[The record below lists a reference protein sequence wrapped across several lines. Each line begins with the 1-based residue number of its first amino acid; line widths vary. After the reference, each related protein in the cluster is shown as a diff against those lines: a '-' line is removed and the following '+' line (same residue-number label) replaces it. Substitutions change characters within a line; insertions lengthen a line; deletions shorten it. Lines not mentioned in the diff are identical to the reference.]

1 MNKFFQTIGAISVII
16 VALIVLVKIFGIC
29 TEFARVQSRVTEL
42 EGQNQ
47 ELAQTL
53 NRKNIE
59 INDLKQ
65 KNGDLEREIQQ
76 YRDVVNQVS
85 REAGTYK
92 QQLVTVTA
100 ENIVLQNANTQLARH
115 NQELARTVNEAQAR
129 QTTQEPKPANQAS
142 LLIVGIIALL
152 VFSITGAAVAYRPT
166 FRKIMG
172 GHYPVWMTREQI
184 RDYVQYRRSVQRK
197 H

>member
-1 MNKFFQTIGAISVII
+1 MNKLFQTIGLISVII
-16 VALIVLVKIFGIC
+16 VALIVTVKIFGIC
-29 TEFARVQSRVTEL
+29 IEFARVQSRVAEL

-47 ELAQTL
+47 ELAQKL
-53 NRKNIE
+53 EQKNIE
-59 INDLKQ
+59 IDNLKQ
-65 KNGDLEREIQQ
+65 KNLDLEREIQQ
-76 YRDVVNQVS
+76 YRGVVNQVS
-85 REAGTYK
+85 SEAGVYK

-100 ENIVLQNANTQLARH
+100 ENIVLQDANNQLTRH
-115 NQELARTVNEAQAR
+115 NQELARKVNETQAR
-129 QTTQEPKPANQAS
+129 QTAQEPKPTNQAS

-166 FRKIMG
+166 FRKILG

-184 RDYVQYRRSVQRK
+184 QDYVQYRRSVQRR